1 VWLAV
6 ALGVMSSSQ
15 DLPDSRWIERWRASI
30 EGSDVLE
37 LGCGSGSDTRHIERI
52 AKSVICSDIRQHK
65 PDGTRSQFVQLDHG
79 VVLPFSIKF
88 DVVVASLCLHYFRWE
103 KTKRIIREIARVL
116 ASEGLLICRLN
127 SAEDHNFGASGYS
140 EIEPG
145 LYDVGGAPKRF
156 FHENDIL
163 ELFSKGWILSSIEHK
178 CIDRYEEPKWVW
190 EFGANYS

>member
-1 VWLAV
+1 
-6 ALGVMSSSQ
+6 MSSSQ
-15 DLPDSRWIERWRASI
+15 DLTDSRWIERWRASI
-30 EGSDVLE
+30 EGSNVLE

-79 VVLPFSIKF
+79 VFLPFSIKF

-103 KTKRIIREIARVL
+103 KTKRLIREIARVL

-127 SAEDHNFGASGYS
+127 SAEDHNFGASGYP

-163 ELFSKGWILSSIEHK
+163 ELFSKKDSSEAIQPTEAEGK
-178 CIDRYEEPKWVW
+178 NPNLLFAPNDVDPSTLPVKEK
-190 EFGANYS
+190 